1 MKYRADC
8 ILVYHLSQSHYGHF
22 ASLEELCKGLF
33 HAIFMTSRHLPFKT
47 VICMWF
53 TRYIM
58 DREMQID
65 PKGNCPPVF
74 GQAEVVLKLQRGWL
88 NCRCWVRVVKMS
100 LWFRMSPKWWIPASS
115 VWSLKKK
122 VRIEY
127 FLYTHTYLMLRN
139 SWITYQGK
147 WKSVRGQLYKNKCV

>member
-1 MKYRADC
+1 MAVCTRLKVQHKWNTER
-8 ILVYHLSQSHYGHF
+8 IVYSYTTFSQSHYGHF

-127 FLYTHTYLMLRN
+127 FLYTHTHILC
-139 SWITYQGK
+139 WGT
-147 WKSVRGQLYKNKCV
+147 VE